1 MISRPVSLRNFIVA
15 EGFWKDRMELVRTE
29 VIPYQWDI
37 LNDRVTDANPSY
49 CMRNFR
55 VAGKL
60 LKEQREMRASFQEP
74 VYTFS
79 GVVQATPDKLR
90 SSYSVMTYHKEGPAC
105 GKIPCDPTSSEARP
119 CQQSCRDGLRM
130 SALRAEMAYQ
140 SVKTTGKES
149 ASHELY
155 CT

>member
-90 SSYSVMTYHKEGPAC
+90 SSYSVMSK
-105 GKIPCDPTSSEARP
+105 
-119 CQQSCRDGLRM
+119 
-130 SALRAEMAYQ
+130 
-140 SVKTTGKES
+140 
-149 ASHELY
+149 
-155 CT
+155 